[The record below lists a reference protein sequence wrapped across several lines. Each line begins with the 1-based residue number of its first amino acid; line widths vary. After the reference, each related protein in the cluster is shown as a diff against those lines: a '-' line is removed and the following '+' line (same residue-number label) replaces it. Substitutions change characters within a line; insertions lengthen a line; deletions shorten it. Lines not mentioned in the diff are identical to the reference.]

1 LTNER
6 RERVGK
12 AKNGDKVKVH
22 YTGKFEDGKV
32 FDSSIERE
40 PLEFTI
46 GKGQVI
52 PGFEQAVEGMSPGD
66 TKTTD
71 IPPEKAYGPHRKE
84 MVTAVERNRFPA
96 DIDPKVGQR
105 LQLRQTDGKTI
116 RVTVTDVSESEVTL
130 DANHPLAGKN
140 LTFDIKLVEIV

>member
-1 LTNER
+1 MS
-6 RERVGK
+6 K

-22 YTGKFEDGKV
+22 YTGKFEDGEV
-32 FDSSIERE
+32 FDSSLERE

-52 PGFEQAVEGMSPGD
+52 SGFEQAVEGMSPGE

-71 IPPEKAYGPHRKE
+71 IPPEKAYGPRHEE
-84 MVTAVERNRFPA
+84 MVTEVEKNRFPA
-96 DIDPKVGQR
+96 DMDPQVGQR
-105 LQLRQTDGKTI
+105 LQLRQVDGKTI
-116 RVTVTDVSESEVTL
+116 RVTITNVSESMVTL

>member
-1 LTNER
+1 M
-6 RERVGK
+6 GK

-71 IPPEKAYGPHRKE
+71 IPPEKAYGPHHEE

-96 DIDPKVGQR
+96 DMDPKVGQR
-105 LQLRQTDGKTI
+105 LQLRQADGKTI
-116 RVTVTDVSESEVTL
+116 KVSVTNVSGSKVTL

-140 LTFDIKLVEIV
+140 LTFDIQLVEIV

>member
-1 LTNER
+1 MS
-6 RERVGK
+6 K

-22 YTGKFEDGKV
+22 YTGKFKDGEV
-32 FDSSIERE
+32 FDSSLERE

-52 PGFEQAVEGMSPGD
+52 PGFEQAVQGMSPGD

-71 IPPEKAYGPHRKE
+71 IPPEKAYGPRHEE
-84 MVTAVERNRFPA
+84 MITAVERNKFPA
-96 DIDPKVGQR
+96 DMDPQVGQR
-105 LQLRQTDGKTI
+105 LQIRQADGKTI
-116 RVTVTDVSESEVTL
+116 RVTVTNVSESKVTL

>member
-1 LTNER
+1 MS
-6 RERVGK
+6 K

-22 YTGKFEDGKV
+22 YTGKFKDGEV
-32 FDSSIERE
+32 FDSSLERE

-71 IPPEKAYGPHRKE
+71 IPPEKAYGPRHEE
-84 MVTAVERNRFPA
+84 MVTEVEKNRFPA
-96 DIDPKVGQR
+96 DMDPKVGQR
-105 LQLRQTDGKTI
+105 LQLRQADGKII
-116 RVTVTDVSESEVTL
+116 RVTVTNVSESKVTL
-130 DANHPLAGKN
+130 DANHPLAGKD
-140 LTFDIKLVEIV
+140 LTFDIKLIEIV

>member
-1 LTNER
+1 
-6 RERVGK
+6 VSK

-22 YTGKFEDGKV
+22 YTGKFEDGEV
-32 FDSSIERE
+32 FDSSLERE

-71 IPPEKAYGPHRKE
+71 IPPEKAYGPRHEE
-84 MVTAVERNRFPA
+84 MVTEVEKNRFPA
-96 DIDPKVGQR
+96 DMDPKVGQR
-105 LQLRQTDGKTI
+105 LQLRQADGKTI
-116 RVTVTDVSESEVTL
+116 RVTVTNVSESMVTL

-140 LTFDIKLVEIV
+140 LTFDIKLIEIV

>member
-1 LTNER
+1 MS
-6 RERVGK
+6 K

-22 YTGKFEDGKV
+22 YTGKFKDGEV
-32 FDSSIERE
+32 FDSSLERE

-71 IPPEKAYGPHRKE
+71 IPPEKAYGPRYEE
-84 MVTAVERNRFPA
+84 MVTEVEKNRFPA
-96 DIDPKVGQR
+96 DMDPKVGQR
-105 LQLRQTDGKTI
+105 LQLRQADGKII
-116 RVTVTDVSESEVTL
+116 RVTVTNVSESKVTL

>member
-1 LTNER
+1 MS
-6 RERVGK
+6 K
-12 AKNGDKVKVH
+12 AKDGDTVKVH
-22 YTGKFEDGKV
+22 YTGKFEDGEV
-32 FDSSIERE
+32 FDTSLERE

-52 PGFEQAVEGMSPGD
+52 PGFEKAVEGMSLGD

-71 IPPEKAYGPHRKE
+71 ITPEKAYGPRHEE
-84 MVTAVERNRFPA
+84 MVTTVERNRFPA
-96 DIDPKVGQR
+96 DMDPKVGQR
-105 LQLRQTDGKTI
+105 LQLRQADGKTI
-116 RVTVTDVSESEVTL
+116 RVTVTDVSGSKVTL

>member
-1 LTNER
+1 MS
-6 RERVGK
+6 K

-22 YTGKFEDGKV
+22 YTGKFKDGEV
-32 FDSSIERE
+32 FDSSLERE

-66 TKTTD
+66 IKTTD
-71 IPPEKAYGPHRKE
+71 IPPEKAYGPRHEE
-84 MVTAVERNRFPA
+84 MVTEVEKNRFPA
-96 DIDPKVGQR
+96 DMDPKVGQR
-105 LQLRQTDGKTI
+105 LQLRQADGKMI
-116 RVTVTDVSESEVTL
+116 RVTVTDVSESRVTL

>member
-1 LTNER
+1 LTNQR
-6 RERVGK
+6 REKMGK

-52 PGFEQAVEGMSPGD
+52 QGFEEAVEGMNPGES
-66 TKTTD
+66 KSAE
-71 IPPEKAYGPHRKE
+71 ISAEKAYGPHRKE
-84 MVTAVERNRFPA
+84 MVTAVKRNRFPA
-96 DIDPKVGQR
+96 DI
-105 LQLRQTDGKTI
+105 QLHQADGKTI
-116 RVTVTDVSESEVTL
+116 RVTVTNVSESEVTL